1 MHSSKYKD
9 LGSRILKKHFISA
22 PNRSSNE
29 SSEPADNGSAS
40 SNIEMKSRQEE
51 NIKLFEMIFVQDFL
65 LHQ

>member
-22 PNRSSNE
+22 PNRSNE
-29 SSEPADNGSAS
+29 STEPADNGSAS